1 MLYIFNYQKVII
13 VAPHRLTMRGIVKEF
28 PGVKALNKADFTLEP
43 GKVHALLGIN
53 GAGKS
58 TLIKILSGVYQK
70 DDGEILLNGEKIEI
84 TNPQSAIEKGIATVY
99 QDPHMIPS
107 FTGYENIYL
116 GFESEKKGLFPRI
129 NRKKL
134 RTQAE
139 DLLKRFS
146 VEIDL
151 TKPVSQLSAVEKE
164 TIAIL
169 RALSRDMTVLVLDEP
184 TSILTDKETKI
195 LFDLIDTLKAKDISI
210 IYITHR
216 LEEVE
221 QIADHLTVFRGGK
234 NVATLD
240 VKQDGADHYKI
251 AELMLGK
258 KIESVYPDKTP
269 SPGELC
275 LSVKGLSLKGKFRDI
290 SLEARKGEVLGIF
303 GLVGS
308 GIDELCKVLFGVFP
322 KSEGLIEIKNC
333 EVSLRSA
340 TDAIKKGILLV
351 PGDRREEGLIA
362 EESVKFNVS
371 ISNLEKIS
379 GKTGLIKSK
388 IENSSVQ
395 SLIDILEVS
404 PSDASIEVALLSG
417 GNQQKVVIAKT
428 LFAEGDIYILEEPT
442 IGVDVGAKAGIYKL
456 IRKLSKD
463 KAVIVVSSDCEEIY
477 GNCDRAMVMYKG
489 EAVMNKN
496 IEETKL
502 EELLLCGIK
511 GADNNVA

>member
-1 MLYIFNYQKVII
+1 VNRFNFREVSVVVSQ
-13 VAPHRLTMRGIVKEF
+13 RLDMRGIVKEF
-28 PGVKALNKADFTLEP
+28 PGVKALDSADFQLEP

-70 DDGEILLNGEKIEI
+70 DSGEIYLNGEKIEI
-84 TNPQSAIEKGIATVY
+84 NSAQSAIDKGIATVY
-99 QDPHMIPS
+99 QDPNMIPS

-134 RTQAE
+134 QQQAE
-139 DLLKRFS
+139 DLLDRFS

-169 RALSRDMTVLVLDEP
+169 RALSRDMSVLVLDEP
-184 TSILTDKETKI
+184 TSILTEKETKI
-195 LFDLIDTLKAKDISI
+195 LFDLIETLKAKDISI

-221 QIADHLTVFRGGK
+221 QIADQLTVFRGGK

-240 VKQDGADHYKI
+240 VKKHGADHLKI

-258 KIESVYPDKTP
+258 KMESVYPDKTP
-269 SPGELC
+269 NPQDTY
-275 LSVKGLSLKGKFRDI
+275 LSVKNLTLNGKFKDI
-290 SLEARKGEVLGIF
+290 SFEAKKGEVLGIF

-308 GIDELCKVLFGVFP
+308 GIDELCKVLFGIFP
-322 KSEGLIEIKNC
+322 KSKGQINIHNQ
-333 EVSLRSA
+333 EVSLKYS
-340 TDAIKKGILLV
+340 TDAIKNGILLV
-351 PGDRREEGLIA
+351 PGDRRQEGQIGD
-362 EESVKFNVS
+362 EPIKFNIS
-371 ISNLEKIS
+371 ISNLKRIS
-379 GKTGLIKSK
+379 GNTGLIKSK
-388 IENSSVQ
+388 VENVSVQ
-395 SLIDILEVS
+395 ELVDVLKVSPTDIL
-404 PSDASIEVALLSG
+404 IEVALLSG

-428 LFAEGDIYILEEPT
+428 LFAEGDVYIFEEPT
-442 IGVDVGAKAGIYKL
+442 VGVDVGAKAGIYKL
-456 IRKLSKD
+456 IRELSKD

-477 GNCDRAMVMYKG
+477 GNCDRIIVMYKG
-489 EAVMNKN
+489 EAVMNC
-496 IEETKL
+496 IAEESKL
-502 EELLLCGIK
+502 EEILLYGVK
-511 GADNNVA
+511 GGEANGK